1 MMTENLETN
10 VELNEQTEAAVAEQP
25 LAPETTGAEK
35 PHRDPVLKHFVG
47 YWHYGVILTYLSLA
61 LSICGICFAAAA
73 GGPRRDDI
81 AAFFLLLAG
90 LCDAFD
96 GMVAKTR
103 KHRSHNDKLIGMN
116 IDSLSD
122 MVSFGVAPIMVGVAM
137 GMTRWYYCIVYIFF
151 ALCGL
156 VRLAYYDVSE
166 VNRLND
172 PTSTRRDNYEGLP
185 ITNVSLALPVFYLV
199 ATLFDKHPEWI
210 GLNNDTLIIYQSVIM
225 MTCYLLCGFLFVFKF
240 KMFKARVKGLIITVI
255 TITVIVV
262 GLSLIRYYVFDVVL
276 FEPLTRSVAMGI

>member
-1 MMTENLETN
+1 MTETTETP
-10 VELNEQTEAAVAEQP
+10 EITQEETVATATADVVQ
-25 LAPETTGAEK
+25 AGDVAK
-35 PHRDPVLKHFVG
+35 PKTQRDPVLKRFVG

-61 LSICGICFAAAA
+61 LSVCGICFAAAY
-73 GGPRRDDI
+73 GGPRRSDI
-81 AAFFLLLAG
+81 AAFFLLMAG

-103 KHRSHNDKLIGMN
+103 KNRSDNDKLFGMN

-122 MVSFGVAPIMVGVAM
+122 MVSFGIAPIMVGVAM
-137 GMTRWYYCIVYIFF
+137 GMTRWYYCIIYVFF

-166 VNRLND
+166 VNRLKD
-172 PTSTRRDNYEGLP
+172 PTSTRRESYEGLP

-199 ATLFDKHPEWI
+199 ATLFDAHPEWI
-210 GLNNDTLIIYQSVIM
+210 GLNHNTIIIYQSVIM

-240 KMFKARVKGLIITVI
+240 KMFKARIRGLIITVI
-255 TITVIVV
+255 TITVLVV
-262 GLSLIRYYVFDVVL
+262 GLSLIRFYVFDVVL
-276 FEPLTRSVAMGI
+276 FAPLTRTPI

>member
-1 MMTENLETN
+1 MTETTENERPET
-10 VELNEQTEAAVAEQP
+10 VEDNSVAATQTEAPQK
-25 LAPETTGAEK
+25 TK
-35 PHRDPVLKHFVG
+35 RDPVLKHFVG

-73 GGPRRDDI
+73 GGERRHDI

-96 GMVAKTR
+96 GLVAKTR
-103 KHRSHNDKLIGMN
+103 KRRSDNDKLFGMN

-137 GMTRWYYCIVYIFF
+137 GMTRWYYCIVYVIF

-166 VNRLND
+166 VNRLKD
-172 PTSTRRDNYEGLP
+172 PTSTRRDSYEGLP
-185 ITNVSLALPVFYLV
+185 ITNVSLALPVFYLF
-199 ATLFDKHPEWI
+199 ATLFNKHPEWI
-210 GLNNDTLIIYQSVIM
+210 GLNANTLIIYQSVIM
-225 MTCYLLCGFLFVFKF
+225 MTCYLLCAFLFVFKF
-240 KMFKARVKGLIITVI
+240 KMFKARVKGLIITVV
-255 TITVIVV
+255 TITVLVI
-262 GLSLIRYYVFDVVL
+262 GLALIRYYVFGVVL
-276 FEPLTRSVAMGI
+276 FAPFTRKHMGI

>member
-1 MMTENLETN
+1 MTETTETPEIIKDETAATAAATADAENAN
-10 VELNEQTEAAVAEQP
+10 VKT
-25 LAPETTGAEK
+25 PETR
-35 PHRDPVLKHFVG
+35 RDPVLKHFVG

-103 KHRSHNDKLIGMN
+103 KHRSDNDKLFGMN

-122 MVSFGVAPIMVGVAM
+122 MVSFGIAPIMVGVAM
-137 GMTRWYYCIVYIFF
+137 GMTRWYYCIVYVVF

-166 VNRLND
+166 VNRLKD
-172 PTSTRRDNYEGLP
+172 PTSTRRDSYEGLP
-185 ITNVSLALPVFYLV
+185 ITNVSLALPVFYLI
-199 ATLFDKHPEWI
+199 ATLFDKHPAWI
-210 GLNNDTLIIYQSVIM
+210 GLNDNTLVIYQSVIM
-225 MTCYLLCGFLFVFKF
+225 MTCYLLCAFLFVFKF
-240 KMFKARVKGLIITVI
+240 KMFKARIKGLIITVI
-255 TITVIVV
+255 TITVLVV
-262 GLSLIRYYVFDVVL
+262 GLALIRYYAFDVVL
-276 FEPLTRSVAMGI
+276 FEPLTRTTVMGI

>member
-1 MMTENLETN
+1 MMTEQTETN
-10 VELNEQTEAAVAEQP
+10 VELNTE
-25 LAPETTGAEK
+25 PETTVNEQTPAPEQAQSEK
-35 PHRDPVLKHFVG
+35 PHRDPLLKHFVG

-61 LSICGICFAAAA
+61 LSICGICFAAAY

-81 AAFFLLLAG
+81 AAFFVLLAG

-103 KHRSHNDKLIGMN
+103 KHRSHNDKLFGMN

-122 MVSFGVAPIMVGVAM
+122 MVAFGVAPIMVGVAM
-137 GMTRWYYCIVYIFF
+137 GMTRWYYCIVYVFF

-172 PTSTRRDNYEGLP
+172 PTSERRDHYEGLP
-185 ITNVSLALPVFYLV
+185 ITNVSLALPVFYLF
-199 ATLFDKHPEWI
+199 ATLFDVHPEWI
-210 GLNNDTLIIYQSVIM
+210 GLNSNTIIIYQSVIM

-240 KMFKARVKGLIITVI
+240 KMFKARLKGLIITVV
-255 TITVIVV
+255 TITVLVIS
-262 GLSLIRYYVFDVVL
+262 LALIRYYVCGVVL
-276 FEPLTRSVAMGI
+276 FAPLTKTPAMGI